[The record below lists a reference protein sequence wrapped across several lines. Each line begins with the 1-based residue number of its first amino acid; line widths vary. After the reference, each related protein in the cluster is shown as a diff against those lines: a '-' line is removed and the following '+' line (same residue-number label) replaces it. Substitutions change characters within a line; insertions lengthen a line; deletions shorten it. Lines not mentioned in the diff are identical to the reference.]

1 MTFVNVL
8 IFEIKTSI
16 FRTRFLCDKPIRKA
30 FLLWLFWLRISH
42 IYVYVYVFTFW
53 KSHVPARWKYRILVQ
68 KESLRLFNY
77 SLRFVIHD
85 TYIYL
90 HVYTFQRTFKI
101 SKITQNNLL
110 KKALNKFMFQHHSTI
125 NFCLIST

>member
-42 IYVYVYVFTFW
+42 IYVYVFTFW

-90 HVYTFQRTFKI
+90 HVYTFQGTFKI